1 MEEASLYTESL
12 IYIIML
18 VSVLL
23 SALCSTLE
31 ATLLSTPLSYVTG
44 LEESGVK
51 GAKRLKKLKQ
61 HPDRPISAIL
71 CLNTIAN
78 TVGASIVGS
87 LVYEVYGDAI
97 VGIFSTIFTFAIL
110 IFSEII
116 PKTIGTSY
124 WRSLAIPASAI
135 INGMIFVMFPLV
147 WILEKFTSLIS
158 SKSTQI
164 SVSREDIS
172 AMVSVATEEEV
183 IEKEEKKMIQN
194 LLKLDEITAHEIMTP
209 SAVVEMAESH
219 MTIRDFYDSEELT
232 HSRIP
237 VYDDENDEYVIGY
250 VLRQEILEKMAEDKF
265 GMPLKEVI
273 RPIMNFKEE
282 DTVSD
287 IWEKMLEKKEH
298 ISVILDEYG
307 SVRGIVTME
316 DVIETMLGHE
326 IVDETDEVVDM
337 QEYAKEQWEKAQKEL
352 MIAE

>member
-1 MEEASLYTESL
+1 
-12 IYIIML
+12 
-18 VSVLL
+18 
-23 SALCSTLE
+23 
-31 ATLLSTPLSYVTG
+31 LLSTPLSYITG
-44 LEESGVK
+44 LEEQGAK
-51 GAKRLKKLKQ
+51 GAKRLKQLKQ
-61 HPDRPISAIL
+61 HPERPISAIL

-97 VGIFSTIFTFAIL
+97 VGVFSTIFTFAIL
-110 IFSEII
+110 IFAEII

-124 WRSLAIPASAI
+124 WRSLAIPASVI
-135 INGMIFVMFPLV
+135 INGMIFIAFPLV
-147 WILEKFTSLIS
+147 WLLEKVTSLIS
-158 SKSTQI
+158 SKSTQV

-209 SAVVEMAESH
+209 SAVVEMAEAH
-219 MTIRDFYDSEELT
+219 MTIREFYDSEELT

-265 GMPLKEVI
+265 TSTLDEI
-273 RPIMNFKEE
+273 TRPIMTFKEE

-316 DVIETMLGHE
+316 DVIETMIGHE

-352 MIAE
+352 IKAE

>member
-1 MEEASLYTESL
+1 MEEQL
-12 IYIIML
+12 IYIIMFISIA
-18 VSVLL
+18 V

-31 ATLLSTPLSYVTG
+31 ATLLSTPLSYITG
-44 LEESGVK
+44 LEDQGVK
-51 GAKRLKKLKQ
+51 GALRLKKLKQ
-61 HPDRPISAIL
+61 NSDRPISAIL

-87 LVYEVYGDAI
+87 LVYEVYGDAL

-124 WRSLAIPASAI
+124 WRSLALPASVI
-135 INGMIFVMFPLV
+135 INAMIFISFPLV
-147 WILEKFTSLIS
+147 WVLERMQKIIS
-158 SKSTQI
+158 SRSNQV

-194 LLKLDEITAHEIMTP
+194 LLKLDELTAHEIMTP
-209 SAVVEMAESH
+209 SAVVEMAEGN
-219 MTIRDFYDSEELT
+219 MTIREFYDSDLS

-237 VYDDENDEYVIGY
+237 VYDEENDEYVIGY

-265 GMPLKEVI
+265 TTRLNDII
-273 RPIMNFKEE
+273 RPIMLFNE
-282 DTVSD
+282 DDSVAD
-287 IWEKMLEKKEH
+287 IWEKMLAKKEH

-307 SVRGIVTME
+307 SVRGIVTLE

-326 IVDETDEVVDM
+326 IVDEKDEVVDM
-337 QEYAKEQWEKAQKEL
+337 QEYAKEQWEKAQKE
-352 MIAE
+352 MIKAE

>member
-1 MEEASLYTESL
+1 MEEQL
-12 IYIIML
+12 IYIIMF
-18 VSVLL
+18 VSITL
-23 SALCSTLE
+23 SALCSALE
-31 ATLLSTPLSYVTG
+31 ATLLSTPLSYITG
-44 LEESGVK
+44 LEEQGVK
-51 GAKRLKKLKQ
+51 GAARLKKLKQ
-61 HPDRPISAIL
+61 NPDRPISAIL

-87 LVYEVYGDAI
+87 LVYEVYGDAV
-97 VGIFSTIFTFAIL
+97 VGIFSTIFTFMIL

-124 WRSLAIPASAI
+124 WRTLALPASVI
-135 INGMIFVMFPLV
+135 INGMIFISFPLV
-147 WILEKFTSLIS
+147 WILERMQRRIS
-158 SKSTQI
+158 SRSTQV

-194 LLKLDEITAHEIMTP
+194 LLRLDELTAHEIMTP
-209 SAVVEMAESH
+209 SVVVEMAEGNMS
-219 MTIRDFYDSEELT
+219 IREFYDSDLT

-265 GMPLKEVI
+265 STRLRDI
-273 RPIMNFKEE
+273 LRPIMTFVEE
-282 DTVSD
+282 DSVAD
-287 IWEKMLEKKEH
+287 IWEKMLAKKEH

-307 SVRGIVTME
+307 SVRGIVTLE

-326 IVDETDEVVDM
+326 IVDEKDEVVDM
-337 QEYAKEQWEKAQKEL
+337 QEYAKEQWEKAQKE
-352 MIAE
+352 MIKAE

>member
-1 MEEASLYTESL
+1 M
-12 IYIIML
+12 
-18 VSVLL
+18 

-31 ATLLSTPLSYVTG
+31 ATLLSTPLSYITG
-44 LEESGVK
+44 LEDQGVK

-61 HPDRPISAIL
+61 HSDRPISAIL

-97 VGIFSTIFTFAIL
+97 VGVFSTIFTLAIL

-124 WRSLAIPASAI
+124 WRTLALPASAI
-135 INGMIFVMFPLV
+135 INGMIFITFPLV
-147 WILEKFTSLIS
+147 WVLEKLTRLIS
-158 SKSTQI
+158 SRSTQI

-172 AMVSVATEEEV
+172 AMVSVATEEDV

-194 LLKLDEITAHEIMTP
+194 LLKLDELTAHEIMTP
-209 SAVVEMAESH
+209 SAVVEMAEGN
-219 MTIRDFYDSEELT
+219 MTIREFYDSELS

-237 VYDDENDEYVIGY
+237 VYDEENDEYVIGY

-265 GMPLKEVI
+265 STRLNDII
-273 RPIMNFKEE
+273 RPILTFSEE
-282 DTVSD
+282 DSVAD
-287 IWEKMLEKKEH
+287 IWEKLLEKKEH

-307 SVRGIVTME
+307 SVRGIVTLE

-326 IVDETDEVVDM
+326 IVDEKDEVVDM
-337 QEYAKEQWEKAQKEL
+337 QEYAKEQWEKAQKE
-352 MIAE
+352 MMRAN